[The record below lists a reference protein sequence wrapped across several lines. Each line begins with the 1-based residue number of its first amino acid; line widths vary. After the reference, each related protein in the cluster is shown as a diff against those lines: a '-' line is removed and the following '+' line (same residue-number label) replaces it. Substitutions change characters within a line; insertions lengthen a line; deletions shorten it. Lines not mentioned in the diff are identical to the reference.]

1 MKLKSLKNEKWSKIK
16 LPSAHNSKIY
26 WVSNK
31 ARIKSVDKNTKNEYL
46 LKMKPDHHGHLRA
59 TIRLANGKNY
69 GLWVHKHVAANYVK
83 KPSRKH
89 TLIIHKNYKRDDNK
103 LTNLAWVTEE
113 DHRSYITER
122 LRATGHVFHN
132 KGGSSKLK
140 AKEVAIIKKQLALGK
155 KTKTFL
161 ANKYGVSL
169 TQLKRIERGENWAHV
184 KPAK

>member
-1 MKLKSLKNEKWSKIK
+1 MKLKNLKNETWSKIK
-16 LPSAHNSKIY
+16 LPSAHKSKIY

-31 ARIKSVDKNTKNEYL
+31 ARIKSVDKKTKSEYL

-59 TIRLANGKNY
+59 TIRLSNGKNY
-69 GLWVHKHVAANYVK
+69 GLWVHKHVAANFVK
-83 KPSRKH
+83 KPSKNH
-89 TLIIHKNYKRDDNK
+89 SLIIHKNYKRDDNK
-103 LTNLAWVTEE
+103 LKNLKWVTEA
-113 DHRSYITER
+113 DHRAYITER
-122 LRATGHVFHN
+122 LRANGHVFHS

-140 AKEVAIIKKQLALGK
+140 ANQVATIKKYLQSGK

-184 KPAK
+184 KAAK

>member
-1 MKLKSLKNEKWSKIK
+1 MNVKSLKNEQWSKIK

-31 ARIKSVDKNTKNEYL
+31 ARIKSIDKNTKKEYL

-69 GLWVHKHVAANYVK
+69 GLWVHKHVASNFVK
-83 KPSRKH
+83 KPSRSH
-89 TLIIHKNYKRDDNK
+89 NLIIHKNYKRDDNK
-103 LTNLAWVTEE
+103 LNNLKWVTQE

-140 AKEVAIIKKQLALGK
+140 AAQVATIKKQLGTGK